1 MIDSSTNLKGRKTL
15 LLAPA
20 QINRVWF
27 DDVAIGETYIGPIPV
42 TSGVEMK

>member
-1 MIDSSTNLKGRKTL
+1 MGYPDSVILMLYVHNS
-15 LLAPA
+15 A

-27 DDVAIGETYIGPIPV
+27 DDVAIGETYIGPIPA